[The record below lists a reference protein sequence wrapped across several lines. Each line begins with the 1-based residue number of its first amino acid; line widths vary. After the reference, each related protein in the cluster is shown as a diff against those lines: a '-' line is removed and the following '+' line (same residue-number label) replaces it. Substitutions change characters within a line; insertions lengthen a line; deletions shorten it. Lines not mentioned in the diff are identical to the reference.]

1 MLLVV
6 EPLTLVIGTICM
18 RVCSHAFSLIVDPL
32 SFIDIAIG
40 MNKLSL
46 SVGLIVAPLA
56 FVATTIWP
64 QLGANAVTLAVQPLS
79 SVGGS
84 IAQREG
90 SLIHAAISIYRLIS
104 IVHHTARVCVAF
116 AEGAPLIVSIIIA
129 YSRNRQYKVG

>member
-6 EPLTLVIGTICM
+6 EPLTLVIGTVRM

-32 SFIDIAIG
+32 SFVDIAIG

-56 FVATTIWP
+56 LVAATIWP

-79 SVGGS
+79 SIGGS

-90 SLIHAAISIYRLIS
+90 SLIHAAIRIYRLIS
-104 IVHHTARVCVAF
+104 IVHPTHVCVAF

-129 YSRNRQYKVG
+129 YSRNRQYKAG